1 MIVTWT
7 FLAVILSIGL
17 VFLGVKMASSVK
29 QGDIKIFFIVMYFI
43 TLLTFFNLGSSAYF
57 YAKTI
62 KKRGQKGPRGLQGNV
77 GERGDSEYCEPT
89 CKENSIKHMVI
100 NKIKES
106 VITNKDN
113 VENKICRF
121 FSDISDEESEKINNL
136 TFNDYKNIVTNFIT
150 DNVNLNDIL
159 DALNSDGS
167 YLTLSEVNEGE
178 YFIEKNTVI
187 YELKTKPASP
197 PASHPA
203 SPPAPIEVQIKLNF
217 NLPDSSPLDDS
228 KIITLKYSEDPCA

>member
-43 TLLTFFNLGSSAYF
+43 TLLTFFNLGTSAYF

-77 GERGDSEYCEPT
+77 GERGDTGFCEST

-100 NKIKES
+100 NKIKKNYSGE
-106 VITNKDN
+106 KN

-121 FSDISDEESEKINNL
+121 FSDIGYDEGEKINNL
-136 TFNDYKNIVTNFIT
+136 KLSEYDEIVNNFIK
-150 DNVNLNDIL
+150 DNTNLNSNIL
-159 DALNSDGS
+159 QNLEEDGS
-167 YLTLSEVNEGE
+167 LKVEGE
-178 YFIEKNTVI
+178 IPLEIT
-187 YELKTKPASP
+187 LKYSANK
-197 PASHPA
+197 
-203 SPPAPIEVQIKLNF
+203 
-217 NLPDSSPLDDS
+217 
-228 KIITLKYSEDPCA
+228 ITLKYSEDPCA

>member
-62 KKRGQKGPRGLQGNV
+62 KKRGQKGPRGLQGNI
-77 GERGDSEYCEPT
+77 GERGDAGNCELS

-100 NKIKES
+100 NKIKEQYPGK
-106 VITNKDN
+106 TN

-121 FSDISDEESEKINNL
+121 FSDISYEEREKINNL
-136 TFNDYKNIVTNFIT
+136 TFDDYKNIMTNFET
-150 DNVNLNDIL
+150 SLNTNEDNENLNDIL
-159 DALNSDGS
+159 DNLNSDGS
-167 YLTLSEVNEGE
+167 INKGPDGNPLISTPISITLNYGSEV
-178 YFIEKNTVI
+178 
-187 YELKTKPASP
+187 
-197 PASHPA
+197 
-203 SPPAPIEVQIKLNF
+203 
-217 NLPDSSPLDDS
+217 
-228 KIITLKYSEDPCA
+228 ITLNYSEDPCA

>member
-43 TLLTFFNLGSSAYF
+43 TLLTFFNLGTSAYF

-77 GERGDSEYCEPT
+77 GERGDSGYCEST
-89 CKENSIKHMVI
+89 CKENSIKHMII

-106 VITNKDN
+106 PNTDISITNKDN

-121 FSDISDEESEKINNL
+121 FSNISISNEEGEKINNL
-136 TFNDYKNIVTNFIT
+136 TFNNYKNIMTNFGNSLT
-150 DNVNLNDIL
+150 FGLDNENLNNIL
-159 DALNSDGS
+159 SALNSDGS
-167 YLTLSEVNEGE
+167 INNDSVGKPLITKNDKGE
-178 YFIEKNTVI
+178 YTLVSNS
-187 YELKTKPASP
+187 KPVS
-197 PASHPA
+197 
-203 SPPAPIEVQIKLNF
+203 IILND
-217 NLPDSSPLDDS
+217 NSED
-228 KIITLKYSEDPCA
+228 ITLKYSEDPCA

>member
-43 TLLTFFNLGSSAYF
+43 TLLTFFNLGTSAYF
-57 YAKTI
+57 YSKTI

-77 GERGDSEYCEPT
+77 GERGDSGYCELT

-100 NKIKES
+100 KTIKES
-106 VITNKDN
+106 DITNIDN

-121 FSDISDEESEKINNL
+121 FSDISDEESKKINNL
-136 TFNDYKNIVTNFIT
+136 TFNEYKNIVTNLRSGE
-150 DNVNLNDIL
+150 DNKNLNDIL
-159 DALNSDGS
+159 GALNSDGS
-167 YLTLSEVNEGE
+167 ITDA
-178 YFIEKNTVI
+178 I
-187 YELKTKPASP
+187 LKTTEGDIDVYKLGLDSVSIILNYNPAGVAAAD
-197 PASHPA
+197 ASSA
-203 SPPAPIEVQIKLNF
+203 SAAVVAAK
-217 NLPDSSPLDDS
+217 
-228 KIITLKYSEDPCA
+228 KITLKYSEDPCA